1 MEFNVEIVLPSGKK
15 VRVREL
21 KNREYLTIVKFCAN
35 QDMVG
40 LAKFFDST
48 FIDSDLNII
57 ERFYLLLYIRMLFIE
72 PDITLNIEKRDIKID
87 IATMLNKIESSY
99 IDLERTVIE
108 GGIEVTLDLPKVS
121 YFENIDDL
129 YISTIS
135 TIKAGGEVIDFAS
148 ITEGERQEIT
158 NNLPATIFKHIQ
170 DFIETIQNNL
180 LNVALIE
187 ENKQLGIE
195 ALEVNIVS
203 NGVMAFISTLFNT
216 NLEGFYNL
224 IYSFQN
230 TVLPGSD
237 LFFKLSPI
245 ETQIILNA
253 HQKRVAEE
261 NKKLQN
267 QNER

>member
-21 KNREYLTIVKFCAN
+21 KNKEYLTIVKFCAN

-129 YISTIS
+129 YIYNLYNQ
-135 TIKAGGEVIDFAS
+135 AGGEVIDFAS
-148 ITEGERQEIT
+148 ITRVKDKRLQ
-158 NNLPATIFKHIQ
+158 TIYLQ
-170 DFIETIQNNL
+170 QS
-180 LNVALIE
+180 LN
-187 ENKQLGIE
+187 
-195 ALEVNIVS
+195 
-203 NGVMAFISTLFNT
+203 
-216 NLEGFYNL
+216 
-224 IYSFQN
+224 IYK
-230 TVLPGSD
+230 T
-237 LFFKLSPI
+237 
-245 ETQIILNA
+245 
-253 HQKRVAEE
+253 H
-261 NKKLQN
+261 
-267 QNER
+267 